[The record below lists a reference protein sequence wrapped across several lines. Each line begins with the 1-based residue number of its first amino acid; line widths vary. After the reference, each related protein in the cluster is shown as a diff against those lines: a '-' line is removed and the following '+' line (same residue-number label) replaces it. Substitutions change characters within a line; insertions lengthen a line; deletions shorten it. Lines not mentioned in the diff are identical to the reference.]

1 VSVYDPQVAGAF
13 GYVLRA
19 ARKARGLTQEAVA
32 EIGGFDRSYPSLL
45 ERGLRTPT
53 LTSIVRLAEV
63 LGTEPGQL
71 VEQTLVRLKSKG
83 ISPPDRAATAVPHS

>member
-1 VSVYDPQVAGAF
+1 VSVFDPQVAGAF
-13 GYVLRA
+13 GYVFRA
-19 ARKARGLTQEAVA
+19 ARKARGLMQEAVA

-63 LGTEPGQL
+63 LGMDPGKL
-71 VEQTLVRLKSKG
+71 VEQTLIRLAL
-83 ISPPDRAATAVPHS
+83 RRLATPAPVAKES